1 MTIHET
7 IAIRLKQ
14 LMKEHNI
21 NQTTLSKLTG
31 ISKSTIYNILNNRTK
46 NTSGS
51 NLIKFAEAFDVRVDD
66 IINNV
71 IFNNPDLP
79 VAEKNK
85 NKK

>member
-46 NTSGS
+46 NTSSS
-51 NLIKFAEAFDVRVDD
+51 NLIKFAKAFNIRVQDLIGND
-66 IINNV
+66 IFDNLEPPISKNH
-71 IFNNPDLP
+71 
-79 VAEKNK
+79 KNK
-85 NKK
+85 H